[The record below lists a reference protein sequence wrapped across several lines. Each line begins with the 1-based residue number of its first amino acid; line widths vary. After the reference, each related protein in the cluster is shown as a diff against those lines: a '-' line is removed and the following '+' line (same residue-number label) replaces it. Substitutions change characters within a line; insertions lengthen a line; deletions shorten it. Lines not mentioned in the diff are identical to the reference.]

1 MQKYEEVEKVSE
13 ANGTE
18 AVVSTMYNS
27 LSKFVLLR
35 INLVDF
41 YTALSGLSIYF
52 LWNII
57 TSDNLVKEWKAF
69 EEFVFPEYISLVK
82 AESMFDLGLLV
93 YVLII

>member
-1 MQKYEEVEKVSE
+1 
-13 ANGTE
+13 
-18 AVVSTMYNS
+18 
-27 LSKFVLLR
+27 LR